1 MTQREVG
8 EAWEHAI
15 AASGLPVA
23 VTEADRPRPRISFGA
38 PLPVGVAAE
47 GELIDVVL
55 TDRLPAWQVREA
67 LTGQLP
73 AGWSI
78 SDIQDVWLAG
88 PALAGR
94 VVAADYRIALSGE
107 GGELDPGALAG
118 AADRLLAA
126 RSLPRQRA
134 RGGGSVPYDLR
145 PLVLDVALADPGP
158 PPTIRARTRFHAEL
172 GTGRPE
178 EVVGALGEL
187 CGRPLVAASIVR
199 ERLIL
204 AEDLDG
210 PSDRG
215 EGGLSR
221 S

>member
-1 MTQREVG
+1 
-8 EAWEHAI
+8 
-15 AASGLPVA
+15 
-23 VTEADRPRPRISFGA
+23 
-38 PLPVGVAAE
+38 
-47 GELIDVVL
+47 
-55 TDRLPAWQVREA
+55 VREA

-78 SDIQDVWLAG
+78 GEIQDVWLAG

-94 VVAADYRIALSGE
+94 VVAADYRIALSSE

-145 PLVLDVALADPGP
+145 PLVLDVALAEPGP

-215 EGGLSR
+215 GGGLSR